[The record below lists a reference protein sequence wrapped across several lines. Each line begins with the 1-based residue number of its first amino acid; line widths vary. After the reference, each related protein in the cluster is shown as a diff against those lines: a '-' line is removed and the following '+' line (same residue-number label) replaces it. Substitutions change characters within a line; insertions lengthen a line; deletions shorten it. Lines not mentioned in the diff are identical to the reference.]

1 MRNRFKGPFRGG
13 SHERYLF
20 LVVLFFIAVLTA
32 LTGGRFL
39 RAENLID
46 LLVSNVPL
54 GIMSTGVL
62 VVIISGDI
70 DISFMAVATVAQYL
84 MGLFMLKVGGNLGLA
99 FVIPMAAGAF
109 LGLINAL
116 FVHYLKVPAIITT
129 IATMNVYYGILMWLS
144 KGTWLYGFPSWFST
158 DDLGK
163 SVFPLGV
170 LLGVFFLTYII
181 LQYLPVGR
189 KVFAMGD
196 NREAARRAGIGI
208 LAVHVF
214 IYMYMGAVAALGA
227 VIQTTLIQNIAPNSL
242 VGREMEAIAIVVLGG
257 ASLTGGKGTVHGTLL
272 GLILISIIGN
282 GLTLVGISS
291 YWYRFFMGMV
301 VLLSF
306 CVSTLR
312 RKERIRGLREYKDA

>member
-1 MRNRFKGPFRGG
+1 MRNRFTGSFRGG
-13 SHERYLF
+13 SHEGYLF
-20 LVVLFFIAVLTA
+20 LVVVFFMAALTA

-54 GIMSTGVL
+54 GIMSAGVL

-84 MGLFMLKVGGNLGLA
+84 MGLFMLKAGGGPGLA
-99 FVIPMAAGAF
+99 FVIPLAAGAF
-109 LGLINAL
+109 LGFLNAL
-116 FVHYLKVPAIITT
+116 FVHYLKAPAIITT

-144 KGTWLYGFPSWFST
+144 KGTWLYGFPPWFSA
-158 DDLGK
+158 DGLGK
-163 SVFPLGV
+163 SAFPLGA
-170 LLGVFFLTYII
+170 LLGVFFLTYLI

-189 KVFAMGD
+189 KVFAVGD
-196 NREAARRAGIGI
+196 NREAARRAGINI

-242 VGREMEAIAIVVLGG
+242 VGREMEALAVVVLGG
-257 ASLTGGKGTVHGTLL
+257 ASLTGGRGTVQGTLL
-272 GLILISIIGN
+272 GLILISILGN

-301 VLLSF
+301 VLVSF
-306 CVSTLR
+306 CVSALH
-312 RKERIRGLREYKDA
+312 RKKRSRGLREEDA